1 MKAEMNLMVSG
12 KKAFPVI
19 LEEIRTAQHS
29 IYMNVFIWR
38 DDVIGNTVA
47 GALLEAADRGVRV
60 EIVKD
65 RYGILCEYSEEDQSS
80 FFHKDPGLLETAEIF
95 CMKAFYQPD
104 ILLKRRSMGD
114 GILLHRM
121 QAHPLITIHA
131 EEYRRDHSKFYIFDE
146 KTIILG
152 GINIEDKENGAD
164 RQGRSYLDYM
174 VRIDSPEAVKELRSA
189 LRGESGSGEGLFGM
203 NLPGR
208 TDLFG
213 IRRRYLDLIHASQ
226 KELSIIMAYIMPLED
241 MLDALEQALDR
252 GVRVRMLIPE
262 KANFLNASNRAS
274 VMRLFDY
281 AARNGKSL
289 EVYLSGLMTHIK
301 AMISDSTITTGSA
314 NMTGKAFVQLGELNV
329 FAPNDGSGF
338 ALSVLDSF
346 RQIFEKAQHVT
357 KRSQLKYSKIML
369 FLEKIFMSR

>member
-1 MKAEMNLMVSG
+1 MNLMVSG
-12 KKAFPVI
+12 KNSFPVI
-19 LEEIRTAQHS
+19 LEEIRAAQQS
-29 IYMNVFIWR
+29 IYINMFIWR
-38 DDVIGNTVA
+38 DDVIGNTIA
-47 GALLEAADRGVRV
+47 RELLEAADRGVKV

-80 FFHKDPGLLETAEIF
+80 FFHKDPRLPEKAEIF
-95 CMKAFYQPD
+95 IMKAFYQPG

-121 QAHPLITIHA
+121 HAHPLITVHA

-174 VRIDSPEAVKELRSA
+174 VRIDSPDAVKELRSV
-189 LRGESGSGEGLFGM
+189 LRGESGSGKGLFGM

-208 TDLFG
+208 ADLFG
-213 IRRRYLDLIHASQ
+213 IRRRYLEMIDASQ
-226 KELSIIMAYIMPLED
+226 TELSIIMAYIMPLED
-241 MLDALEQALDR
+241 ILKALEQALDR
-252 GVRVRMLIPE
+252 GVRIRMLIPA

-281 AARNGKSL
+281 AVKYGGSF
-289 EVYLSGLMTHIK
+289 EVYLSGFMTHIK

-329 FAPNDGSGF
+329 FAPNDGSEF
-338 ALSVLDSF
+338 ALSVQDSF
-346 RQIFEKAQHVT
+346 RSIYEKAQPVT
-357 KRSQLKYSKIML
+357 ERHQLKYSKVML
-369 FLEKIFMSR
+369 FLEKIFMSQ